1 MTTLAATS
9 PLWLATRAAGVVAL
23 LLLTT
28 TLVLGV
34 VDVSRWSSPR
44 WPRFAIDGVHRSAAL
59 LSVVFVGVHVATTV
73 LDGYVPIGWIDAV
86 VPFASGYRTFF
97 AGLGTV
103 AFDILLAL
111 GITGLLRRRIGH
123 RVWRAVHWAAYACWP
138 IALVHAFGTGSDA
151 SEPWMIAVGA
161 TCVALVA
168 AAVAVRIGGAAAG
181 RPGAGGV
188 SRPAGAG
195 PTTGSGARPLRAAG
209 GWPGPASGG
218 SEPTR

>member
-1 MTTLAATS
+1 MVTLAAIS

-34 VDVSRWSSPR
+34 IDVSRWSSPR
-44 WPRFAIDGVHRSAAL
+44 WPRFTIDGVHRSAAL
-59 LSVVFVGVHVATTV
+59 LSVVFVAVHVATTV
-73 LDGYVPIGWIDAV
+73 VDGYVPIGWIDAV
-86 VPFASGYRTFF
+86 VPFASGYRTFSV
-97 AGLGTV
+97 ALGSV

-151 SEPWMIAVGA
+151 TQPWMVAVGGS
-161 TCVALVA
+161 CVALVV
-168 AAVAVRIGGAAAG
+168 AAVAVRVGGAAAG
-181 RPGAGGV
+181 HPGVGGDSRPVGVAGG
-188 SRPAGAG
+188 RTGATRAESG
-195 PTTGSGARPLRAAG
+195 PTR
-209 GWPGPASGG
+209 
-218 SEPTR
+218 